1 MNEIKKDRNTK
12 LFLHLKKWLG
22 KKQFGLQDD

>member
-12 LFLHLKKWLG
+12 LFLHLKKWAG
-22 KKQFGLQDD
+22 KGSAGL